1 MTRVLLATT
10 NRGKQA
16 ELRAAFGELGWEA
29 VGLDDFPGLPIAPED
44 ADTCAGNAR
53 DKALYYA
60 RLSGLAALA
69 DDSGLEVAALE
80 GAPGVH
86 SARYAGPE
94 ADDAANRSRLL
105 AALASQVRPSERR
118 ARFVCAL
125 CLAQDGRPLVEVQGE
140 CSGTISLA
148 ARGNGGFGYDSLF
161 VPDDASAAGRTFA
174 ELEPEQ
180 KRRLS
185 HRGAALA
192 ALRTALAALPASPDA
207 RPTDARR

>member
-16 ELRAAFGELGWEA
+16 ELRAAFEELGWEA
-29 VGLDDFPGLPIAPED
+29 VGLDTFPGLPVAEER
-44 ADTCAGNAR
+44 ADTLAANAR
-53 DKALYYA
+53 DKALHYA

-69 DDSGLEVAALE
+69 DDSGVEVAALQ
-80 GAPGVH
+80 GAPGVR
-86 SARYAGPE
+86 SARFAGPA
-94 ADDAANRSRLL
+94 ADDAANRARLL
-105 AALASQVRPSERR
+105 ASLAGLPRASDRR

-125 CLAQDGRPLVEVQGE
+125 CLAQDGRPRLEVQGD

-148 ARGNGGFGYDSLF
+148 PRGSGGFGYDPLF
-161 VPDDASAAGRTFA
+161 VPDDAAATGRTFA
-174 ELEPEQ
+174 ELPPEL

-192 ALRTALAALPASPDA
+192 ALRAALAALPAQDG
-207 RPTDARR
+207 RR